1 MALPIFA
8 AFRSTVTNF
17 LDRVISSQDRWLV
30 HPVTGAVVGVK
41 NPNANGADARFTP
54 VDVTADQIASPSALM
69 VADLDAV
76 YRLDVAPYTRYQSDG
91 STLTIAGGSAEVTI
105 VPPGINLIY
114 YAPLTISPPDQLIV
128 QGQVQ
133 VRSYPA

>member
-17 LDRVISSQDRWLV
+17 LDRVINSQDRWLV

-54 VDVTADQIASPSALM
+54 VDLTADQIASPTDLM
-69 VADLDAV
+69 LADLDAT
-76 YRLDVAPYTRYQSDG
+76 YRLNVSPYTRYQSDG
-91 STLTIAGGSAEVTI
+91 SALTIAGGSAEVTVI
-105 VPPGINLIY
+105 PPGINVIY

-128 QGQVQ
+128 QGQVRVQ
-133 VRSYPA
+133 SYPA